1 VIRGARQSG
10 TMAGG
15 AAIAALTLLALGLL
29 APGAALAQERTV
41 SVEGTATQQVPNDT
55 AGLGFQVAKER
66 GSRAAALH
74 VVSVRLTA
82 VIAAVKGIEGVGAG
96 DVKTGRISV
105 RKMTKGKRTL
115 YRASEGISVTL
126 HQPDRAGE
134 MVTAAIAAG
143 ATGTSGPRFFAGD
156 PEQAYESTLLAAFD
170 QAKAKAAALA
180 ARAGATLGPAVSIVE
195 GTEAVPNQPVTRGAQ
210 EVSAPAIKA
219 PPTKPG
225 ASTVTATVR
234 VTFELH

>member
-1 VIRGARQSG
+1 VRRLGLLL
-10 TMAGG
+10 
-15 AAIAALTLLALGLL
+15 AILALGLL
-29 APGAALAQERTV
+29 APSGASAQERTV

-74 VVSVRLTA
+74 VVSVRLSA
-82 VIAAVKGIEGVGAG
+82 VIAAVKGIEGVGEG
-96 DVKTGRISV
+96 DVKTGRISI
-105 RKMTKGKRTL
+105 RKVTKAERTV
-115 YRASEGISVTL
+115 YRASEGIAVTL
-126 HQPDRAGE
+126 HQPERAGE
-134 MVTAAIAAG
+134 MVSAAVAAG

-180 ARAGATLGPAVSIVE
+180 SRAGATLGPAVSIVE
-195 GTEAVPNQPVTRGAQ
+195 GTEAVPNQPAPRGAQ
-210 EVSAPAIKA
+210 EVAAPVVKA

-234 VTFELH
+234 VVFELK

>member
-1 VIRGARQSG
+1 VIRRVLLP
-10 TMAGG
+10 
-15 AAIAALTLLALGLL
+15 ALLSLGLL
-29 APGAALAQERTV
+29 LPVSAAAQERTV

-66 GSRAAALH
+66 GSRAAALR
-74 VVSVRLTA
+74 VVSVRLRA
-82 VIAAVKGIEGVGAG
+82 VIAAVKGIEGVGPG
-96 DVKTGRISV
+96 DVKTGRISI
-105 RKMTKGKRTL
+105 RKVPRGKRTL

-134 MVTAAIAAG
+134 MVSAAVGAG

-195 GTEAVPNQPVTRGAQ
+195 GTEAVPLQPESSGPQA
-210 EVSAPAIKA
+210 VSAPVVKTA
-219 PPTKPG
+219 PTKPG

-234 VTFELH
+234 VVFELK